1 MILFAS
7 EYVCIQRICI
17 FHHHDFSDWLNI
29 SVYLELSLLKLWLG
43 PAKTMP
49 CHKYPCQGLIVISI
63 NTFVFYCWHCI
74 FFHLYSV
81 FVFCEPSQDN
91 ALSQVPLSRAHR
103 HIYKYNN
110 SCSIFY
116 FCFFFVFFVDP
127 AKKMRCHK
135 YPCQGLIVISINTFV
150 LYSCIF
156 CIVFGICVSY
166 LYFVGP
172 AKTMPCHKYYCQG
185 LIITSI
191 NTLVFVPYC
200 ISVFVFCI
208 CIFWDQPRQC
218 LVTSILVKG
227 SSSYLYYI

>member
-49 CHKYPCQGLIVISI
+49 
-63 NTFVFYCWHCI
+63 
-74 FFHLYSV
+74 
-81 FVFCEPSQDN
+81 
-91 ALSQVPLSRAHR
+91 
-103 HIYKYNN
+103 
-110 SCSIFY
+110 
-116 FCFFFVFFVDP
+116 
-127 AKKMRCHK
+127 CHK

-208 CIFWDQPRQC
+208 CILCGPSQDNALSQVPLSRAHRH
-218 LVTSILVKG
+218 I
-227 SSSYLYYI
+227 